1 MSRQPQ
7 VATTTGTVYL
17 QLRVPGWMKN
27 KIIERAEEL
36 DTSVNALLLTA
47 VKKWLEEDGALPL
60 PPTAASPLPTT
71 ADQIRAWATGQ
82 KLTGPCGQT
91 KCPALDEEGRWQSDG
106 MGFCTHCGIRV
117 Q

>member
-7 VATTTGTVYL
+7 QATTDGTVYL
-17 QLRVPGWMKN
+17 QLRVPGWLKN
-27 KIIERAEEL
+27 KIIERADEL
-36 DTSVNALLLTA
+36 GVSVNSCLLIAT
-47 VKKWLEEDGALPL
+47 KKWLEDEGTLPE
-60 PPTAASPLPTT
+60 PPVACNTLPTT

-91 KCPALDEEGRWQSDG
+91 DCKALDESGRWQSDG
-106 MGFCTHCGIRV
+106 MGFCRHCGIRV